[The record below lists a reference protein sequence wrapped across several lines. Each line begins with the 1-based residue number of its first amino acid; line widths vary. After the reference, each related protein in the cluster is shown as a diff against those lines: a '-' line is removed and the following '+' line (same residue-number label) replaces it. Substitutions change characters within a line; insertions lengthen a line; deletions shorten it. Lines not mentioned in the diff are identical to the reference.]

1 MRQINAAAAN
11 HTTDFNPRDDG
22 ASRFN
27 EMTSEDFIRVI
38 FTELQNQD
46 PLDPSDTTAVLD
58 QLNSIRSI
66 ESDIQLTAKL
76 ESLVTENQ
84 LSSASSMIGKFIGG
98 LTEDANRVA
107 GQAVSVVRQD
117 NDIFVELDNGWFVPI
132 DNVETIVDPSQ
143 IEEVPG
149 DSGGGTPQPDD
160 SGDGGSDGGS
170 DGADGGD
177 DAGGDGSGDG
187 AGGDDDSGDDTP

>member
-1 MRQINAAAAN
+1 MTQINTTAAAGL
-11 HTTDFNPRDDG
+11 NPRAEG

-27 EMTSEDFIRVI
+27 EMSSEDFIRVI

-46 PLDPSDTTAVLD
+46 PLDPSDTTAVLE

-84 LSSASSMIGKFIGG
+84 LASAGNMIGKFIGG

-107 GQAVSVVRQD
+107 GYVVSVIRQD
-117 NDIFVELDNGWFVPI
+117 KEIFVELDNGWFVPI
-132 DNVETIVDPSQ
+132 DSVETIVDPDL
-143 IEEVPG
+143 IEDVSGTAPAPADDADDGADDAG
-149 DSGGGTPQPDD
+149 DAGDADD
-160 SGDGGSDGGS
+160 SGDAGS
-170 DGADGGD
+170 
-177 DAGGDGSGDG
+177 
-187 AGGDDDSGDDTP
+187 GDDDSGGDTP

>member
-1 MRQINAAAAN
+1 MSQINAAAAN
-11 HTTDFNPRDDG
+11 NTTDFNPRDDG

-107 GQAVSVVRQD
+107 GYAVSVVRQD
-117 NDIFVELDNGWFVPI
+117 KDIFVELDNGWFVPI
-132 DNVETIVDPSQ
+132 DNVETIVDPDQ
-143 IEEVPG
+143 IEEVDG
-149 DSGGGTPQPDD
+149 APDD
-160 SGDGGSDGGS
+160 SGDGGSDP
-170 DGADGGD
+170 DDGD
-177 DAGGDGSGDG
+177 D
-187 AGGDDDSGDDTP
+187 DDNDSGDDTP